1 MGTEEVKKHDKEADI
16 WLIIGNAKNGGP
28 KVYDVTN
35 YLNDHP
41 GGNEVLLDLGGQ
53 NADEFF
59 EDIGHSDDARK
70 ELKELCIGTLK
81 LTEEEKK
88 AALAEKE
95 SKSAGGINPMV
106 IILVVLIAIALGYFQ
121 LKKP

>member
-1 MGTEEVKKHDKEADI
+1 MGTEEVKKHHKEEDI

-41 GGNEVLLDLGGQ
+41 GGNEVLLDLGG
-53 NADEFF
+53 E
-59 EDIGHSDDARK
+59 DARK

-95 SKSAGGINPMV
+95 SKAAGGINPMV

>member
-1 MGTEEVKKHDKEADI
+1 MT
-16 WLIIGNAKNGGP
+16 GGP

-59 EDIGHSDDARK
+59 EDIGHSEDARK
-70 ELKELCIGTLK
+70 ELNDHLVGVLK
-81 LTEEEKK
+81 LTEEEIALASVAAETK
-88 AALAEKE
+88 AA
-95 SKSAGGINPMV
+95 GGVNPII
-106 IILVVLIAIALGYFQ
+106 IILIVLIAIAAGYFQ
-121 LKKP
+121 LQK